1 MDPIKFR
8 VITYQEIEEV
18 LGKDFVPMADLE
30 EWLEPRHDIL
40 DNVDIFCE
48 NCRSKEQSIKNFNL
62 FERVY
67 EDGPDV
73 VYIFS
78 FYLELF
84 EFHNSP
90 DDILKAAEH
99 FSKCI
104 AT

>member
-84 EFHNSP
+84 EFHNRP